1 MKERISSHDQL
12 IGGTEIATIKYKKG
26 LKIGDYKRGDLVGYD
41 PTTKLISKCVDVEK
55 AFGIM
60 TSDQVAVQ
68 DGDLGLIYVSGVFN
82 MNFVSIDTAIDKDDL
97 RIVARKLNIYF
108 S

>member
-1 MKERISSHDQL
+1 
-12 IGGTEIATIKYKKG
+12 
-26 LKIGDYKRGDLVGYD
+26 
-41 PTTKLISKCVDVEK
+41 
-55 AFGIM
+55 M

-68 DGDLGLIYVSGVFN
+68 DGDLGLIYVSGIFN
-82 MNFVSIDTAIDKDDL
+82 MNFVSIDTGIDKDDL